1 VIATVLHRGLIV
13 MYWSKQEQLAFDIIL
28 LLLVGFQI
36 ATVSLYAQNS
46 LNNGILLV
54 ATNVFLVVAIVPY
67 AKWVWKI
74 STYQKG
80 FLQVIKHEIILMG
93 LILLGI
99 LLAMLMRRMK
109 MHT

>member
-1 VIATVLHRGLIV
+1 MIATVLHRGLIV
-13 MYWSKQEQLAFDIIL
+13 MYWSKQEQLAFDIM
-28 LLLVGFQI
+28 LLVGFQI